1 MIKLLLLAL
10 QTIFQVG
17 LLPVEVQEQLAVI
30 GDEIFAGLVVLITSV
45 VGILVPFLLVTL
57 RRQLEIAKSHKEL
70 TLIAEYAKISIAAAQ
85 QGITDGSNV
94 QKFEYASKLV
104 AEYAKAHKIPFVTQ
118 DSIRALIEAGVLA
131 LKKDLK
137 QQEEVLKK

>member
-1 MIKLLLLAL
+1 MIKLFLLAF

-30 GDEIFAGLVVLITSV
+30 GDEIFAALLVIVTSV
-45 VGILVPFLLVTL
+45 IGIFVPILLNTL
-57 RRQLEIAKSHKEL
+57 RQHLALVKSHKQL
-70 TLIAEYAKISIAAAQ
+70 SLIADYAKMSIAAAQ

-104 AEYAKAHKIPFVTQ
+104 ADYAKAHKIPFVTQ
-118 DSIRALIEAGVLA
+118 DSVRALIEAGVLA

>member
-1 MIKLLLLAL
+1 MIKLFLLAF

-70 TLIAEYAKISIAAAQ
+70 TLIADYAKISIAAAQ

>member
-1 MIKLLLLAL
+1 MIKLFLLAF
-10 QTIFQVG
+10 QTIFQMG

>member
-1 MIKLLLLAL
+1 MIKLFLLAF

>member
-70 TLIAEYAKISIAAAQ
+70 TLIADYAKISIAAAQ